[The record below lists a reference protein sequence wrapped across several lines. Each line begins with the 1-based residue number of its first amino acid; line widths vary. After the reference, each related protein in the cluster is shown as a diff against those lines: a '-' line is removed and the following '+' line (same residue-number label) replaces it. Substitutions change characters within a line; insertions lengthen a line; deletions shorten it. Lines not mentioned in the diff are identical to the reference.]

1 MNTQPALAPVK
12 FLLVDDLEDNL
23 MALEALLERPNLVML
38 KASSGREALE
48 LLLKH
53 EVALALIDVQ
63 MPEIDGFELAELMR
77 GSERTRNVPI
87 ILVTAGVRDPQRVFK
102 GYESGAVDFL
112 FKPIDARV
120 LRQKAETF
128 FELYRQRQ
136 ELSALTRELEETLRF
151 NETFV
156 AVVGHDLRN
165 PLNVVTMGA
174 ESLLRALTDP
184 ALRKTAERVRSNGRR
199 MVKLLDDL
207 SDLARARLGG
217 GIVISREPANLLAVV
232 QKVVAEQ
239 RTTHPERR
247 IELEFVGS
255 FDGEWDVQRIEQI
268 LGNLLTNAIRHGLA
282 GGSID
287 VALDGSNPEWVR
299 VSVSNRGH
307 IPPEL
312 MPQIFQPFRSGQR
325 ARHGSDGLGLGLYI
339 VAKLVDAHGGSID
352 VSSDAES
359 GTRFSLSLPRSG
371 NDAAEALLASS

>member
-1 MNTQPALAPVK
+1 MTTQPPLAPVK

-23 MALEALLERPNLVML
+23 MALEALLQRPNLVML

-63 MPEIDGFELAELMR
+63 MPEIDGFELSELMR

-87 ILVTAGVRDPQRVFK
+87 ILVTAGVRDQQRVFK
-102 GYESGAVDFL
+102 GYEAGAVDFL

-120 LRQKAETF
+120 LRQKADTF

-136 ELSALTRELEETLRF
+136 ELSALTHELEDTLRF

-165 PLNVVTMGA
+165 PLNVITMGA
-174 ESLLRALTDP
+174 ESLLRSLTDP
-184 ALRKTAERVRSNGRR
+184 GARKTAERVRSNGRR

-217 GIVISREPANLLAVV
+217 GIVIAREPANLLVVV

-239 RTTHPERR
+239 RASRPDRD
-247 IELEFVGS
+247 IEFTFEGV
-255 FDGEWDVQRIEQI
+255 FDGDWDVQRLEQV
-268 LGNLLTNAIRHGLA
+268 LGNLLTNALRHGVA
-282 GGSID
+282 SASVK
-287 VALDGSNPEWVR
+287 VALDGSKPD
-299 VSVSNRGH
+299 SVCISVANQGH

-312 MPQIFQPFRSGQR
+312 LPQIFQPFRSGQR

-339 VAKLVDAHGGSID
+339 VGKLVDAHGGSID
-352 VSSDAES
+352 VNSTPET
-359 GTRFSLSLPRSG
+359 GTQFVVSLPRSG
-371 NDAAEALLASS
+371 GPVVPFLAPS

>member
-1 MNTQPALAPVK
+1 MTAQPALAPVK

-38 KASSGREALE
+38 KASSGRQALE

-53 EVALALIDVQ
+53 DVALALIDVQ
-63 MPEIDGFELAELMR
+63 MPEIDGFELSELMR

-102 GYESGAVDFL
+102 GYEAGAVDFL

-120 LRQKAETF
+120 LRQKADTF

-165 PLNVVTMGA
+165 PLNVITMGA
-174 ESLLRALTDP
+174 ESLLRSLTD
-184 ALRKTAERVRSNGRR
+184 AGHRKTAERVRSNGRR

-217 GIVISREPANLLAVV
+217 GLVISREPANLLSVV
-232 QKVVAEQ
+232 QKVVAEH
-239 RTTHPERR
+239 RASHPERE
-247 IELEFVGS
+247 IQLASAGV
-255 FDGEWDVQRIEQI
+255 FDGEWDVQRIEQA
-268 LGNLLTNAIRHGLA
+268 LGNLLANALRHGVQSS
-282 GGSID
+282 SID
-287 VALDGSNPEWVR
+287 VALEGSDPEFVQLA
-299 VSVSNRGH
+299 VGNQGH

-312 MPQIFQPFRSGQR
+312 LPQIFQPFRSGQGN
-325 ARHGSDGLGLGLYI
+325 RHGSDNLGLGLYI
-339 VAKLVDAHGGSID
+339 VQKLAEAHDGRIE
-352 VSSDAES
+352 VSSSPEA
-359 GTRFSLSLPRSG
+359 GTRFVMTLPRR
-371 NDAAEALLASS
+371 AAGPPVPLLAP